1 MPGLKMRTK
10 FFLSRLL
17 IGAVLTVTATIVVRQ
32 SGREQVQKEVVGR
45 LLNSTGTFQNFEG
58 ENELSLMHSA
68 ELLANLPSLKALMTT
83 QHAATIQDA
92 STDLWPLGGSD
103 LFLLADRTGKVVA
116 LHATTPLF
124 SRPHAQELLQNSL
137 RQEDSRHWWVDGG
150 HLYEV
155 ILRPIFFG
163 APSDNSPLGVLAVGH
178 ETDQRAAQEI
188 SRIASGDVAFSW
200 GNTIAVSTL
209 PPFQK
214 AALAR
219 PIHTAPSREVADRRR
234 V

>member
-1 MPGLKMRTK
+1 MFQLQMRTK

-17 IGAVLTVTATIVVRQ
+17 VSVALTGAATFVVRQ
-32 SGREQVQKEVVGR
+32 AVQEHVRKEIFGS
-45 LLNSTGTFQNFEG
+45 LLNSTATFQNFER
-58 ENELSLMHSA
+58 EHELALMHSA

-83 QHAATIQDA
+83 EHAATIQDG
-92 STDLWPLGGSD
+92 STDLWRLGGSD

-116 LHATTPLF
+116 LHSTTPLL

-163 APSDNSPLGVLAVGH
+163 SPSDNSPLGVLAVGH
-178 ETDQRAAQEI
+178 ETDERATQEI
-188 SRIASGDVAFSW
+188 SHIASGDVAFSW
-200 GNTIAVSTL
+200 CNTITVRTL
-209 PPFQK
+209 QPVQK
-214 AALAR
+214 PELAR
-219 PIHTAPSREVADRRR
+219 QLHNALSHDLGDEP
-234 V
+234 